1 MFERASMDFEKTLE
15 DLHACLPE
23 DLRLALL
30 RRHWQFFR
38 EEIGGAFA
46 GLECPLDLLPDREA
60 ARASM
65 RRFDQAFAE
74 WQLTRSPAQDR
85 FTEICAAQ
93 MLDAW
98 LAENPVAGL
107 LLADYRANHKSGRPL
122 PRPEGVIKQQPPE
135 ERRAAVLDALP
146 KLDPDDDQ
154 YWTTK
159 GLPRYEVVAY
169 LSGVLTLTREE
180 LAEIAPDLTRQTAA
194 YP

>member
-1 MFERASMDFEKTLE
+1 MRFAGRQTLRSMFERASMDFEKTLE

-74 WQLTRSPAQDR
+74 WQLTRSPAQ
-85 FTEICAAQ
+85 A
-93 MLDAW
+93 
-98 LAENPVAGL
+98 P
-107 LLADYRANHKSGRPL
+107 S
-122 PRPEGVIKQQPPE
+122 
-135 ERRAAVLDALP
+135 
-146 KLDPDDDQ
+146 
-154 YWTTK
+154 
-159 GLPRYEVVAY
+159 
-169 LSGVLTLTREE
+169 LTRS
-180 LAEIAPDLTRQTAA
+180 PNSTRTTINTGQPKACRDTKSWPTCQAS
-194 YP
+194 